1 MSKTKQMLRGLRV
14 LELGQVIAGNY
25 GGVILADMGAE
36 ILKVEPLHG
45 DAARNKSIAPIGD
58 ESAIHLFMNRGKKS
72 LSLDL
77 KNPRGLEIFRRL
89 VAESDV
95 VIDNF
100 RPGVMQ
106 RLGID
111 HEQLTGIKPDIIT
124 CSITGFG
131 EYGPAKDR
139 PAFDLVVQA
148 YSGFLHITGD
158 TDGPPAR
165 VGVPLADISGGL
177 FACMGILGALC
188 GRFLH
193 GEGQHID
200 ISMVDSLVSLLS
212 YDGLNHLNT
221 GEEVVRRGTT
231 HAHMVPWQAFPT
243 RDGYV
248 VVAAREEKFWL
259 RLCDAIGRP
268 DLKEDPR
275 TSNNTARLENR
286 PFTVGVLE
294 EAFAQKTKAE
304 WATILDEY
312 DIPAAPVNDLPAVYS
327 DPHVLARG
335 LLQTYDHPVLGP
347 IKYTPSPMQ
356 FSNWERLNLPAPMLG
371 QHTREVLVE
380 RLGYTEA
387 DVSEAVAAGV
397 VKSWE
402 APAPSPSAVA

>member
-1 MSKTKQMLRGLRV
+1 MTARKQLLRGIRV

-36 ILKVEPLHG
+36 ILKVEPLSG

-77 KNPRGLEIFRRL
+77 KHPRGLEIFKQL
-89 VAESDV
+89 VASSDI

-111 HEQLTGIKPDIIT
+111 HEQLAAVRPDIIT

-131 EYGPAKDR
+131 EYGPAKNR

-158 TDGPPAR
+158 ADGPPAR

-177 FACMGILGALC
+177 YACMGILGALV

-200 ISMVDSLVSLLS
+200 ISMVDCLVSLLS

-231 HAHMVPWQAFPT
+231 HAHMVPWQAFPAK
-243 RDGYV
+243 DGYV

-259 RLCDAIGRP
+259 RLCDAIGRA

-275 TSNNTARLENR
+275 TRNNTARLENR
-286 PFTVGVLE
+286 AFTVGLLE

-304 WATILDEY
+304 WAEILDHF

-356 FSNWERLNLPAPMLG
+356 FSNWERLNQPAPMLG
-371 QHTREVLVE
+371 QHTREVLCE
-380 RLGYTEA
+380 RLGFDAEQVDA
-387 DVSEAVAAGV
+387 AAAAGI
-397 VKSWE
+397 VKTWNAA
-402 APAPSPSAVA
+402 APAAARR